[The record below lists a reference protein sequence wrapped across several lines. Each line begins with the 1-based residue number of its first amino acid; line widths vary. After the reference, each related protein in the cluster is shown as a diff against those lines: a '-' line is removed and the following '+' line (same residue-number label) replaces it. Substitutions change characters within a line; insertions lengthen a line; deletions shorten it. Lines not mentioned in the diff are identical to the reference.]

1 MYNLSVISTFGLDVS
16 FQTEKFCELYTDM
29 IPNTPKE
36 SIRILWITEP
46 NEVSGFRENAISNHD
61 KFDLILTWDKEIIK
75 SCSNTKLFPYGT
87 TWIKDFEFSEKKEYC
102 ITTLVGGKI
111 QCSGHALRKQVPE
124 KSKSITSIPV
134 HLYNSINT
142 SFNNSTELR
151 QMKSNHWKN
160 ELFYSQ
166 FHIVVENVTSD
177 NWFTEKLIDCFQT
190 KTIPI
195 YIGCDNIGEY
205 FDLRGMFHVK
215 TLDEM
220 VEVCNNI
227 TPETYQNMLKYV
239 NINYEKSMNYHD
251 FRKRIEDEVK
261 LFILNN

>member
-1 MYNLSVISTFGLDVS
+1 
-16 FQTEKFCELYTDM
+16 M

-36 SIRILWITEP
+36 SIRILWVMEP
-46 NEVSGFRENAISNHD
+46 NGVSGFRQNAIDNHG
-61 KFDLILTWDKEIIK
+61 KFDLILTGDKEILA
-75 SCSNTKLFPYGT
+75 SCPNAKLFPYGT
-87 TWIKDFEFSEKKEYC
+87 TWIKDFEFPEQKEYC
-102 ITTLVGGKI
+102 ITTLIGGKT
-111 QCSGHALRKQVPE
+111 QCSGHVLRHSVPE
-124 KSKSITSIPV
+124 KSKLITSIPV

-142 SFNNSTELR
+142 SFTPLPEMR
-151 QMKSNHWKN
+151 KMKSNLWKN

-166 FHIVVENVTSD
+166 FHIVIENVTED

-195 YIGCDNIGEY
+195 YIGCDNIGDY

-220 VEVCNNI
+220 VEVCNTI
-227 TPETYQNMLKYV
+227 TPETYQNILEYV

-251 FRKRIEDEVK
+251 FRKRIENEVK
-261 LFILNN
+261 LFISNN